1 VPAAGAENT
10 SSAGGGSAVSAPA
23 QPQSEVPQAN
33 SAGGAAESDSGGRAV
48 QEYDRASLRAALPA
62 IAAQGAV
69 PAEDLAGQPRP
80 AGGLRRQHPPVRPGT
95 LRGVQ
100 PIRYDGQP
108 AYVFVYADGDR
119 LTGYVVT
126 EACGSAPGRPA
137 TVLDT
142 VS

>member
-1 VPAAGAENT
+1 
-10 SSAGGGSAVSAPA
+10 
-23 QPQSEVPQAN
+23 
-33 SAGGAAESDSGGRAV
+33 V
-48 QEYDRASLRAALPA
+48 QEYDRASLRAALPG

-69 PAEDLAGQPRP
+69 PRKTSLANP
-80 AGGLRRQHPPVRPGT
+80 ALQAACADSIPGTTGT